1 MNMREETDNVRKAI
15 KEEIEALEATYKPLP
30 ISQIKWQLGQT
41 QTLMREVLQNG
52 HHYGTIPGCPKP
64 TLLKPGAEILAQMYH
79 LSPDSEITDLSRE
92 GVIRYQVKVK
102 LTSRQTGKFIG
113 TGIGECSSDEDK
125 YAWKKSTSDGEWEAT
140 AEANRRIKW
149 GRYGDNVTQT
159 KQIRTN
165 PSDSANTILKMA
177 KKRALVD
184 AVLTAT
190 CASDIFTQDIEDMDD
205 IGHDAKA
212 QPKSTPPP
220 QEMRSK
226 QNPESKITEK
236 QRQRMYAIAKQ
247 SGCSDDI
254 FKKIIVEQ
262 GYQSSKDVLV
272 KDYDRIVALF
282 EMKNEGGEDQDLPFE
297 SKE

>member
-1 MNMREETDNVRKAI
+1 MNEHDETN
-15 KEEIEALEATYKPLP
+15 ALVLSEKPLP
-30 ISQIKWQLGQT
+30 ISQIKWQTGQI
-41 QTLMREVLQNG
+41 QTLMKEVLQNG

-64 TLLKPGAEILAQMYH
+64 TLLKPGAEILAQMFH
-79 LSPDSEITDLSRE
+79 LSTDSEITDLSRE

-159 KQIRTN
+159 RQIRTN

-205 IGHDAKA
+205 VGHDAAKA
-212 QPKSTPPP
+212 QPKPAPPP

-226 QNPESKITEK
+226 QNPDKPITEG
-236 QRQRMYAIAKQ
+236 QRKRLYAIAK
-247 SGCSDDI
+247 SNGCSDDI

-262 GYQSSKDVLV
+262 GYQASKDILV
-272 KDYDRIVALF
+272 KDYDKIVSLF
-282 EMKNEGGEDQDLPFE
+282 EMKNEGGEDQALPFE
-297 SKE
+297 S